1 MSDGVSPQ
9 SSEREHGSGEER
21 SGGSSRNEPSHG
33 GGQSET
39 TVDPAMKDQPAE
51 GGREEVEEELGER

>member
-1 MSDGVSPQ
+1 MSDGVSAQ
-9 SSEREHGSGEER
+9 SSERDHGGDEER

-33 GGQSET
+33 GGQAET